1 MANNRVKR
9 NIGMPWNEDA
19 ERIVLG
25 TLLSE
30 RDSLVEVNNLLTE
43 DCFYH
48 DFHRKIF
55 RAIKAIDAKGL
66 RYDTMTVWNYL
77 LPSIDAANDRVPYL
91 EIASYQCFDL
101 QQHAMELNRLMA
113 HRKNYEMAQY
123 ILSTVH
129 SCEDPFE
136 VQDEVTRRI
145 EGIRENQASGVVN
158 MREVMQEVY
167 DIINKNLNNP
177 EPVTGTPTGFRD
189 LDRKGV
195 LRPANLTVIGADSSQ
210 GKTSLATSICINAAF
225 AGAKI
230 AFYTME
236 MTPVELGQRM
246 LSKASGVNGMRIAS
260 HSLSTEELSHS
271 DKGIASL
278 SDLPLYFD
286 GKSTST
292 ADSIFSSIR
301 MMKKRYDIDGA
312 VVDYLQILSVNGK
325 GSNTSDE
332 MQMGSVARRLK
343 NIAKE
348 LGIWILALS
357 QLSRDKMD
365 TAPNI
370 SRIRGSGQITEAADV
385 VLLLYRP
392 EHYGKDKRYPEPFA
406 NVSTENTAMI
416 DVAKGRNVGTWK
428 FICGF
433 NADTTQFYDLIDIP
447 HINPSKVSAEDKPPF

>member
-1 MANNRVKR
+1 MTNNRFKR

-55 RAIKAIDAKGL
+55 RAIKAIDEKGL

-113 HRKNYEMAQY
+113 HRKNYEMALY

-177 EPVTGTPTGFRD
+177 EPITGTPTGFRD
-189 LDRKGV
+189 LDRRGV
-195 LRPANLTVIGADSSQ
+195 LRPGNLTVVAADSSQ
-210 GKTSLATSICINAAF
+210 GKTSLATSICVNAALS
-225 AGAKI
+225 GAKI

-236 MTPVELGQRM
+236 MTPVEIGQRV
-246 LSKASGVNGMRIAS
+246 LSKQSGVNGMRVS
-260 HSLSTEELSHS
+260 SSQLTQDELSHV
-271 DKGIASL
+271 DRGIANL
-278 SDLPLYFD
+278 IDLPLYFD

-292 ADSIFSSIR
+292 VDSVISSIR
-301 MMKKRYDIDGA
+301 MMKKRYNIDGA
-312 VVDYLQILSVNGK
+312 VVDYLQIFSANS
-325 GSNTSDE
+325 GSGGAAEQE
-332 MQMGSVARRLK
+332 MGNIARRLK
-343 NIAKE
+343 NLAKD
-348 LGIWILALS
+348 LGIWIMALS
-357 QLSRDKMD
+357 QLSRDKVD
-365 TAPNI
+365 SAPSI
-370 SRIRGSGQITEAADV
+370 GRIRGSGQITEAADV

-392 EHYGKDKRYPEPFA
+392 EYYGRDKHYPEPFA

-428 FICGF
+428 MICGF
-433 NADTTQFYDLIDIP
+433 NAETTQFYDLIDIP